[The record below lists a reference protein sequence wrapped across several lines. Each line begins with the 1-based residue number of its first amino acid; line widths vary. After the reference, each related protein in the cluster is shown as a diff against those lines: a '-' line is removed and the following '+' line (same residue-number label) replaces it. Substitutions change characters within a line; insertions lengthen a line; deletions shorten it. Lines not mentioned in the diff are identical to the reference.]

1 MPTYRFFNT
10 KTNKEWEELMAISE
24 MEEFI
29 KKKHIKQF

>member
-24 MEEFI
+24 MEEFTI
-29 KKKHIKQF
+29 SFKFND